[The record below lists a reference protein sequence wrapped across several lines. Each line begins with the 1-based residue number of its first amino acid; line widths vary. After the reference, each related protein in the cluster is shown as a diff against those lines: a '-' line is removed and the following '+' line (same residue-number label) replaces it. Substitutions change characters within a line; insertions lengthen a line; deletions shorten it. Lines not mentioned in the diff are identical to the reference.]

1 MFDDYLNYMSNI
13 LAIYMSNIFA
23 NSDAV
28 STLRECN
35 RFYLSAKNTDT
46 GSRDAKH

>member
-1 MFDDYLNYMSNI
+1 MFDDYLDYYMSNI

-28 STLRECN
+28 HDIERMQSVKCREH
-35 RFYLSAKNTDT
+35 RH
-46 GSRDAKH
+46 RI